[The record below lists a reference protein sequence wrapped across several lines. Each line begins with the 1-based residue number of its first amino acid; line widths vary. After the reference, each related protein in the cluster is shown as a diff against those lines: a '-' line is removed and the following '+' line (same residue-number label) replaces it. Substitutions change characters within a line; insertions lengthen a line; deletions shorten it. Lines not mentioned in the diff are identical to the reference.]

1 MSESLKNCRYNKN
14 HMVKE
19 SRLYIHE
26 QKCPDAINSNLVNC
40 PYNPIHKMKISNLE
54 AHKKTCLQRPFVDQD
69 TEKEMLE
76 YVLKNKNKEI
86 NFKQNQKNLENKRE
100 NYIPKK
106 NVAGLGPIEDPK
118 EKAERNKER
127 NMLIKLSENI
137 SNFDDDFININELN
151 VNINL
156 NLESELNNVNNK
168 QMTKEIVI
176 NDKEYEEFDIN
187 FYDESRKLVFD
198 ESQDYNNEYDPNES
212 DIYINKKNKNNISQ
226 TVSRIE
232 YYK

>member
-40 PYNPIHKMKISNLE
+40 PYNPKHKMKISNLE
-54 AHKKTCLQRPFVDQD
+54 AHKKTCLQRPIVEQYI
-69 TEKEMLE
+69 EKEMLE

-86 NFKQNQKNLENKRE
+86 NHKPNQINLENNRE

-106 NVAGLGPIEDPK
+106 NIAGLGPIEDPK
-118 EKAERNKER
+118 EKAERNKEK
-127 NMLIKLSENI
+127 NMLIKLSDNI

-156 NLESELNNVNNK
+156 DLESELNNVNNK
-168 QMTKEIVI
+168 RTIKDIVI
-176 NDKEYEEFDIN
+176 IDKEDEDYDLN
-187 FYDESRKLVFD
+187 FYEDCGKLVFD

-212 DIYINKKNKNNISQ
+212 DIYIKKNNKNNISQ
-226 TVSRIE
+226 TESRIQ